1 MVEPLIGQQK
11 KSEGEKNLRMPKP
24 KAGGGG
30 GGGDSL
36 KQLSSAEIIERSAR
50 QEAPGTDINRFMQT
64 MAYMVQT
71 KMVQLLQIGNTVL
84 MLKPLTEEPGTVEL
98 HTFTIESPQNI
109 AQRYKAA
116 ANSLRQLG
124 YKKVVSYATSPAF
137 IKISEQTGLPI
148 RVSQSQQVIGDK
160 AVPAYKFELDL

>member
-1 MVEPLIGQQK
+1 MVEPVIGPFK
-11 KSEGEKNLRMPKP
+11 KSEGEKSLRMPKP
-24 KAGGGG
+24 KAGDRDAGA
-30 GGGDSL
+30 L
-36 KQLSSAEIIERSAR
+36 EQLTSAEIVERSAR
-50 QEAPGTDINRFMQT
+50 AESPGIDINRFIQT
-64 MAYMVQT
+64 LAYMVQN

-84 MLKPLTEEPGTVEL
+84 MLKPLAEEPGTVEL
-98 HTFTIESPQNI
+98 HTFTIESPQDI

-116 ANSLRQLG
+116 SNSLRELG

-137 IKISEQTGLPI
+137 IKISEQTGLPV